1 MALKDMMRSTLNQV
15 QPHCHLFSL
24 PLPFAYFLTSHLLS
38 QKKACDMSIDPIQH
52 LGAAIEIYAPLP
64 NREPILHAVFDFDGT
79 LSLIRAGWQEVML
92 AQCVE
97 ELEQTPTREDR
108 DTLGRICNEFIT
120 QLTGRQ
126 TIYQMIRL
134 AEEVVLRGG
143 TPRKPREYK
152 WQYLDRLQK
161 KIAHRIA
168 DLERGAAKNDYRIRG
183 STDLL
188 DDLLR
193 RGTVC
198 HLASGT
204 DEQFVIAE
212 AKLLGLDHYFAD
224 RIYGA
229 RDDYQS
235 FSKQMLVERICADH
249 DVRGGQLAVFGDG
262 YVEIEAARSAG
273 GIAVGIASLESV
285 GYGWDPWKKERLCA
299 VGTHVLVPDW
309 RESELLLSFLC
320 GESDV

>member
-1 MALKDMMRSTLNQV
+1 MYPKSSPAPLTSLFPPATIR
-15 QPHCHLFSL
+15 LFSNQ
-24 PLPFAYFLTSHLLS
+24 PLSSP
-38 QKKACDMSIDPIQH
+38 KKNACDMSIDPIQR
-52 LGAAIEIYAPLP
+52 LGTAIEIYAPLP
-64 NREPILHAVFDFDGT
+64 NREPIRHAVFDFDGT

-92 AQCVE
+92 AQCVA

-108 DTLGRICNEFIT
+108 DTLRQVCSEFIT

-134 AEEVVLRGG
+134 AEEVALRGG
-143 TPRKPREYK
+143 MPREPREYK

-161 KIAHRIA
+161 KISHRIA
-168 DLERGAAKNDYRIRG
+168 DLQQGADEMSYRIRG

-188 DDLLR
+188 DDLAR

-212 AKLLGLDHYFAD
+212 AKLLGLGHYFAD

-235 FSKQMLVERICADH
+235 FSKQRVVERICTDH

-262 YVEIEAARSAG
+262 YVEIEVARSVG

-285 GYGWDPWKKERLCA
+285 GYGWDLWKKERLCA
-299 VGTHVLVPDW
+299 AEAHILVADW
-309 RESELLLSFLC
+309 CESDLLLSFLC
-320 GESDV
+320 GEIDA